1 MRDEENRRPD
11 AENDASPDKTAGTS
25 QDPLA
30 QALRD
35 LPRMRPIGEGQGET
49 VTFRPPPPTVSRV
62 GGMVQGCGGL
72 ALTVIAGIMLLAAMG
87 YGFYLWGPGL
97 LLASG
102 LVLLAGTLGVWR
114 GQRVPVLVSIAAL
127 ILAGVVGYFWQTFV
141 VVAGRLVP
149 IGQIGMFLGQTTG
162 LIALLLVA
170 ALVTNVASLFY
181 WKRLLPS
188 TARGLTLW
196 VGGVVSLLVIA
207 IGLHVSQQQQRE
219 NWLDSHLAGW
229 QAEAAT
235 DSLTLGSTLNVTLGY
250 TFTTLEEGD
259 DDRYEVRLA
268 ELQAAVDAGAAV
280 VRMTA
285 SGDMLLEAQEP
296 RMFGDGD
303 DEAGLA
309 KARAR
314 VERQQEAERRFMEAV
329 QQTGVD
335 VMLADYQYSPYLMV
349 RAYEDEQDIPWEEF
363 VQIQE
368 DRVRH
373 YARTYQ
379 PAYYEVLNEPSMY
392 ADYSR
397 VELPEDVDA
406 VDAWVQQAERLAV
419 AVREESPE
427 TQVGFSIAL
436 QEPLDADIYARLLE
450 SDAMDFVGFRVY
462 QPGAFQVLDDLFA
475 ERGHPHEY
483 GKEAWI
489 TETWY
494 GACVAPQRSQNLDAK
509 WLAATIAYA
518 AQGRMDAV
526 LASDLGCFLQKG
538 GTLLGTAPQPDSRT
552 AVWRRWR
559 ALVSTWQRP

>member
-1 MRDEENRRPD
+1 MRDEENRRSD
-11 AENDASPDKTAGTS
+11 AEDNTSPDEARTA

-30 QALRD
+30 KALRD
-35 LPRMRPIGEGQGET
+35 LPRMRPIGEGESEKM
-49 VTFRPPPPTVSRV
+49 TFRPPPPTVSRV
-62 GGMVQGCGGL
+62 SGMVQGCGGL
-72 ALTVIAGIMLLAAMG
+72 ALTVVAGIMFLAAMG

-102 LVLLAGTLGVWR
+102 LILLAATLGVWR
-114 GQRVPVLVSIAAL
+114 GQRVPIIASIAAL
-127 ILAGVVGYFWQTFV
+127 IVAGVVGYFWQAFV

-149 IGQIGMFLGQTTG
+149 LGQIGMFLGQTTS

-170 ALVTNVASLFY
+170 ALVTNVASLLY
-181 WKRLLPS
+181 WKRLWPS

-196 VGGVVSLLVIA
+196 VGGAVTLIVIA
-207 IGLHVSQQQQRE
+207 VGLHISQQQQRE

-235 DSLTLGSTLNVTLGY
+235 DSLTLGSSLNVTLGY
-250 TFTTLEEGD
+250 TFTTLDDGD

-314 VERQQEAERRFMEAV
+314 VERQRAVEARFMAAV
-329 QQTGVD
+329 AQSGVD
-335 VMLADYQYSPYLMV
+335 VMLADYQYSPYLLV
-349 RAYEDEQDIPWEEF
+349 RAYEEKQDIPWEEF
-363 VQIQE
+363 TQIQE
-368 DRVRH
+368 NRIRY

-392 ADYSR
+392 DDYSR
-397 VELPEDVDA
+397 VALPEDMDA
-406 VDAWVQQAERLAV
+406 VDVWVQQAERLAA
-419 AVREESPE
+419 AVREESPQ
-427 TQVGFSIAL
+427 TQIGFSIAL
-436 QEPLDADIYARLLE
+436 QDELDAEIYSRLMK
-450 SDAMDFVGFRVY
+450 SDAIDFVGFRVY
-462 QPGAFQVLDDLFA
+462 QPGAFQVLDELFA
-475 ERGHPHEY
+475 ERGHPHDY
-483 GKEAWI
+483 GKQGWI

-494 GACVAPQRSQNLDAK
+494 GACVAPQRSQSLDAK

-518 AQGRMDAV
+518 AQGGMDAV

-538 GTLLGTAPQPDSRT
+538 GTLLGDNPQPNSRT
-552 AVWRRWR
+552 DVWQRWHE
-559 ALVSTWQRP
+559 LILTWQRS